1 MSGIDTVDSESS
13 PKAILNWFA
22 CSKCHKRFGT
32 PVDVLQHEKKSQCS
46 QELQAKLA
54 TTSSTE
60 AVMKTTDDSS
70 LEVNSQLQPPVQND
84 QGSSKFGHHQQKADI
99 NVAPTSVEH
108 QISNP
113 PSKKLSE
120 SEPIENTLQGDS
132 TTKSAIMND
141 IQTNSIRSIPS
152 NETGLSIGR
161 PSTAIADTESS
172 DPESNSQASGLH
184 AVNGFKHL
192 DTGIHRIP
200 STASQPEE
208 PILQVKRTPYVNDHN
223 YNVGSQ
229 IFRSHGSPSNRK
241 PSFLASRAYDR
252 NTTGIASRE
261 PFIIDI
267 SSAETQSTKPT
278 EDLSAA
284 SDGGQGGRQRSP
296 EDLDEESI
304 AQQVQHEIDSQSY
317 RSLNRNS
324 VLEDDLLGI
333 EHTILPDAINL
344 EKPELVVLESIG
356 SIATDKD
363 GKETKRKSS
372 EAQLLSPNT
381 TKRRRHSNSPDSSRS
396 TQGEQAMQD
405 PSISGRLWR
414 QEHFAARKDFISL
427 PIEKDQMTLSP
438 NDGISS
444 PSSQLQDKTS
454 RIGQAESVGIKR
466 EFEDS
471 AMDLSYHSPNAKAQR
486 DSELNRSIA
495 PVGSH
500 KPNSVPTTIAS
511 LERFHHPQTRRQV
524 ADGEQLDVVMLK
536 TDIQDAREVGEEQ
549 QKTTAHTLGIERI
562 QHSPKLTIFDRFKNS
577 YPDYSGNMG
586 QFINICNKIR
596 NLVEAGREEHQ
607 TLWDDFIVRY
617 NTEYPRYI
625 NQCVNMAEDPVPYEQ
640 FYRNEVI
647 EARYNKLVVTRKT
660 LNDALILK
668 HHVLRSPGPPRSP
681 PIVDLTDESEDSP
694 TVQGLN
700 PIPRSEMKPPRS
712 PFPWKGSEKPSGTS
726 YRLDVP
732 TRPFS
737 PSKTLLSDDHSKVQ
751 SPSGRPLSLKSPGF
765 PGSLGSSP
773 TKITPA
779 R

>member
-1 MSGIDTVDSESS
+1 MSGIDIVDSESS

-70 LEVNSQLQPPVQND
+70 PEVNSQLQPPVRTD
-84 QGSSKFGHHQQKADI
+84 QGSSKIGHRQQKADI
-99 NVAPTSVEH
+99 NVAPIPVEH

-120 SEPIENTLQGDS
+120 SEPIEDTLQGDS
-132 TTKSAIMND
+132 TTKSAIPND
-141 IQTNSIRSIPS
+141 IQTNSIRSIHT
-152 NETGLSIGR
+152 NEIGLSIGR
-161 PSTAIADTESS
+161 PSTVIADTESS
-172 DPESNSQASGLH
+172 DPESNSQASNPH

-192 DTGIHRIP
+192 DTGIHRLP

-208 PILQVKRTPYVNDHN
+208 PILQVKRTPYVNDYK

-241 PSFLASRAYDR
+241 PSILASKTYDR

-261 PFIIDI
+261 PFVIDI

-278 EDLSAA
+278 EDLSVA

-317 RSLNRNS
+317 RSLNRNP

-344 EKPELVVLESIG
+344 EKPELVLESLG
-356 SIATDKD
+356 SIAMDKD
-363 GKETKRKSS
+363 GKEMKRKSS
-372 EAQLLSPNT
+372 DAQLLSPNI
-381 TKRRRHSNSPDSSRS
+381 TKRRQHSNSSDSSRF

-414 QEHFAARKDFISL
+414 QEHFAARKDFISH
-427 PIEKDQMTLSP
+427 PIEEDQMALSP

-454 RIGQAESVGIKR
+454 RNSQAESVGIKG
-466 EFEDS
+466 EFEDP
-471 AMDLSYHSPNAKAQR
+471 AMDLSYHSSSAKARR
-486 DSELNRSIA
+486 DSELNRSVA

-500 KPNSVPTTIAS
+500 KPNPVPTSVAS
-511 LERFHHPQTRRQV
+511 LERFHHPQTRHQA

-549 QKTTAHTLGIERI
+549 RQTAAHTFGIEGI
-562 QHSPKLTIFDRFKNS
+562 QNSPKLTIFDRFKIS

-660 LNDALILK
+660 LNDALSLK

-681 PIVDLTDESEDSP
+681 PIVDLTDESKDSP
-694 TVQGLN
+694 TVQGPN
-700 PIPRSEMKPPRS
+700 PLPRSEMKPPRS

-737 PSKTLLSDDHSKVQ
+737 PSKVLLSDDHSKLQ